1 MATTT
6 AAIASNLADLDEDM
20 LTAVLLGLPA
30 PRRRE
35 WIFVALACKALHKAV
50 LRASVVDTIEEQRAR
65 GLPCGRH
72 GVPVEVLFASECRF
86 ATSIAGL
93 MSTPLRIVYAKEC
106 LRPSAPPMHGVGTLL
121 ETSAPS
127 RVRDQFFRILD
138 HHLGKLPPQPTDRA
152 VRTRNRAE
160 RLAAHWLTTRALYHM
175 IRLAPLHTLRAAFF
189 DVLGGGVHCSL
200 DLTLRHHRCLVFFAS
215 MHGRID
221 ILNRLVHRDPGRA
234 LAYDFDAGLLV
245 VLKPWDHC
253 VWGSTNGGVVA
264 SHTDLDRGSDAQLL
278 VARPAALHNQAAVLT
293 WLAATQSALRRRF
306 AAMRTR
312 PIVQRSPLLSTIEV
326 AGIPLAI
333 RASGV
338 AADGTCLYGNLQSMD
353 AHGGPVGRAGPNW
366 RALRLLFNEAATG
379 ASIAVLNLMWIQ
391 IVHNPGLS
399 PQATLA
405 PDETGSFSQADLQEA
420 ELRFAVVVGMLVSL
434 LTKPRRGAIVRWVVR
449 KCYDHRN
456 MLQEMSRRILRS
468 SSVQEHAWNP
478 GVFDLEDLLHVA
490 FGTDSRLL
498 AYAMNAFDISGEEQQ
513 LRERLVG
520 PGDAERTD
528 WLLDELAHVE
538 ELMKEYSNDDA
549 TPASLPATLNTYDVD
564 TGRGWLARSMAGTNG
579 DGGGGGFFLRRDL
592 DPSRWT
598 RTDTLCRHL
607 LRLAYQL
614 NGVREI
620 SAPLFYNTYDTVAS
634 RFASRNTPCAFV
646 DLPETFVFGS
656 CASECTPFVP
666 EQGLLGYTPLQLG
679 LTTVLKRWLVHVL
692 DDFDV
697 DDPDAILCDRYED
710 WTRAMTEVPEA
721 SYPAF
726 ADACQRL
733 LHPNDATID
742 NVPSESQQRLFEA
755 RRDVLGGLVATLI
768 VSLCHLP
775 WSNAPSPRL
784 RWRCTW
790 IVAYCRLA
798 AKHKLVQPDCMYE
811 QRILA
816 AASRPPPLAEAAKRA
831 LRRLPVALGTQKQ
844 EAEVLRQERIGL

>member
-35 WIFVALACKALHKAV
+35 WIFVALTCKALHKAV

-72 GVPVEVLFASECRF
+72 NVPAEVVFASECRF
-86 ATSIAGL
+86 ATLISGL

-127 RVRDQFFRILD
+127 RVRDQFFRVLD

-175 IRLAPLHTLRAAFF
+175 VCLAPLHTLRAAFF

-221 ILNRLVHRDPGRA
+221 ILDRLVHRDPGRA

-245 VLKPWDHC
+245 LMKPWDHSM
-253 VWGSTNGGVVA
+253 WGSTNEGVIA
-264 SHTDLDRGSDAQLL
+264 SHPESDRGCDVQLL

-293 WLAATQSALRRRF
+293 WLASTQSALRRRF

-326 AGIPLAI
+326 VGIPLAI

-399 PQATLA
+399 PQATLV
-405 PDETGSFSQADLQEA
+405 PDETACVSQVDLQEA
-420 ELRFAVVVGMLVSL
+420 ELRSAVAVGMLVSL
-434 LTKPRRGAIVRWVVR
+434 LTKPRRGTIVRWVVQ
-449 KCYDHRN
+449 KCHDHHD
-456 MLQEMSRRILRS
+456 MLQAMSRRILRS
-468 SSVQEHAWNP
+468 SLVEHAWNP
-478 GVFDLEDLLHVA
+478 SVFDLEDLLHVA

-498 AYAMNAFDISGEEQQ
+498 AYVMNAFDISGEEQQ

-520 PGDAERTD
+520 PGDAERTE

-538 ELMKEYSNDDA
+538 ELMKEYSSDDA
-549 TPASLPATLNTYDVD
+549 TSASLPATLNTYDVD
-564 TGRGWLARSMAGTNG
+564 TGRGWLARSMAGYMSSNG
-579 DGGGGGFFLRRDL
+579 DGGGGGGFFLRTDL

-607 LRLAYQL
+607 LRLGYQL

-620 SAPLFYNTYDTVAS
+620 SAPLFYETYDTVAS

-656 CASECTPFVP
+656 RASECTPFMP

-733 LHPNDATID
+733 LQSNDAT
-742 NVPSESQQRLFEA
+742 SESQQRLLNA

-768 VSLCHLP
+768 VSLSHLP

-790 IVAYCRLA
+790 IVAYCQLA
-798 AKHKLVQPDCMYE
+798 AEHKLVQPNCMYE

-816 AASRPPPLAEAAKRA
+816 AASRPPPLAEAARRA
-831 LRRLPVALGTQKQ
+831 LRRLPVQKQ
-844 EAEVLRQERIGL
+844 EAVLGQERIGI

>member
-1 MATTT
+1 MATST
-6 AAIASNLADLDEDM
+6 AAIASNLMDLDEDM
-20 LTAVLLGLPA
+20 LTAVLLGLSA

-35 WIFVALACKALHKAV
+35 WIFVALTCKALHKAV

-93 MSTPLRIVYAKEC
+93 MATPLRIVYTKEC

-127 RVRDQFFRILD
+127 RVRDHFFRILD

-175 IRLAPLHTLRAAFF
+175 VRLAPLHTLRAAFF

-200 DLTLRHHRCLVFFAS
+200 DLTLRHHRCLVFFAAT
-215 MHGRID
+215 HGRID
-221 ILNRLVHRDPGRA
+221 VLDRLVHRDPGRA

-245 VLKPWDHC
+245 LMKPWDHGM
-253 VWGSTNGGVVA
+253 WGSTNGSVIA
-264 SHTDLDRGSDAQLL
+264 PNPESDRGCDVQLL

-293 WLAATQSALRRRF
+293 WLAATQAALCRRF
-306 AAMRTR
+306 AATRTR

-353 AHGGPVGRAGPNW
+353 VPAANGGHGSAAGRAGPNW
-366 RALRLLFNEAATG
+366 RALRLLFSEAATS
-379 ASIAVLNLMWIQ
+379 ASISVLNLMWIQ
-391 IVHNPGLS
+391 LVHNPGLS
-399 PQATLA
+399 PQGSLA
-405 PDETGSFSQADLQEA
+405 ADETASFSQADLQDA

-434 LTKPRRGAIVRWVVR
+434 LTKPRRGAIVRWVVQ
-449 KCYDHRN
+449 KCHEHCDL
-456 MLQEMSRRILRS
+456 LQSMSRRILRS
-468 SSVQEHAWNP
+468 SSVHEHAWNP
-478 GVFDLEDLLHVA
+478 GVFDLEDLLYVA
-490 FGTDSRLL
+490 FATDCQLIS
-498 AYAMNAFDISGEEQQ
+498 YVMGAFDLRGEER
-513 LRERLVG
+513 LMRERMVG
-520 PGDAERTD
+520 PGDAEKTE
-528 WLLDELAHVE
+528 WLLDELAHCE
-538 ELMKEYSNDDA
+538 RLMKEHANDED
-549 TPASLPATLNTYDVD
+549 PSMSLPATLNTYDVD
-564 TGRGWLARSMAGTNG
+564 TGRGWLARSMAGYMNTNG
-579 DGGGGGFFLRRDL
+579 EGGGGGFFLRADL
-592 DPSRWT
+592 DPSRWS

-607 LRLAYQL
+607 LRLGYQL

-620 SAPLFYNTYDTVAS
+620 SAPLFYETYNTVAS
-634 RFASRNTPCAFV
+634 RFASRNTHCAFV

-656 CASECTPFVP
+656 RASECTPFVL

-679 LTTVLKRWLVHVL
+679 LTTVLKRWLLHVL

-726 ADACQRL
+726 AQACQRL
-733 LHPNDATID
+733 LQPNGAT
-742 NVPSESQQRLFEA
+742 SESQQRLLNA
-755 RRDVLGGLVATLI
+755 RRDVLGGLVATMI

-790 IVAYCRLA
+790 IVAYCQLA
-798 AKHKLVQPDCMYE
+798 AEHKLVQPDCMYE

-816 AASRPPPLAEAAKRA
+816 AVSRPPPLAEAARRA
-831 LRRLPVALGTQKQ
+831 LRRLPVQKQ
-844 EAEVLRQERIGL
+844 EAEVLRQERIY